1 MSSKNTK
8 LYLPTIGLLLLLSL
22 IGIYLYYFTDTNIFW
37 GGFIAMTVFYVLIF
51 YVGAKANQRSSNAST
66 DEVMLA
72 GRALPLWIAVLTMS
86 ATWVGGGFIN
96 GTAEAVAVS
105 GLVWVQ
111 APWGYAL
118 SLIVG

>member
-1 MSSKNTK
+1 M
-8 LYLPTIGLLLLLSL
+8 
-22 IGIYLYYFTDTNIFW
+22 YF
-37 GGFIAMTVFYVLIF
+37 
-51 YVGAKANQRSSNAST
+51 SP
-66 DEVMLA
+66 
-72 GRALPLWIAVLTMS
+72 ALPLWIAVLTMS

-118 SLIVG
+118 SLIVGGLFFARKMRRYEFKTMLDPLEKRFGKKWPLFYFYLL